1 MTTVIV
7 RTTLPTRVVQVP
19 AQQGV
24 RVPAAS
30 ALPPGQP
37 GQVVGYGPNGAP
49 QAMNLPEGTL
59 PPGQPGQLV
68 GYGAGGAPVAVNPP
82 ISADGGLDL
91 TVIFDNQLI

>member
-7 RTTLPTRVVQVP
+7 KTPRTSRVVQAP
-19 AQQGV
+19 TQQAV
-24 RVPAAS
+24 RIPAAS

-37 GQVVGYGPNGAP
+37 GQVVGYGPNGTP
-49 QAMNLPEGTL
+49 QAMSLPDGTL
-59 PPGQPGQLV
+59 PAGRPGQLV
-68 GYGAGGAPVAVNPP
+68 GYGTGGTPVAVDPP